1 MDKKERILSPAG
13 NLRGGTYLPHH
24 KNTSESA
31 SEVFPSPER
40 VIIPLRQHIGAPCAP
55 TVKKG
60 DTVYVGTVIGDSDHP
75 VSAPIHSSIS
85 GTVEKIEAIP
95 MPDGSMVDAVF
106 ILSDSNM
113 TPDPNLKPPVINSK
127 EDFIAATRASGLV
140 GLGGAGFPTH
150 IKFNVKEGVK
160 IDTLIINAAECE
172 PFITADD
179 RCCIE
184 ESDDILEG
192 VYLIKELL
200 GIEKVIIAVESN
212 KPEAIKKLYS
222 IATDF
227 RDVLDDVKLM
237 ALTTKY
243 PQGAEKVI
251 IYSTLKRIVPMG
263 KLPSDVGCIVMNV
276 SSVAA
281 LYRFIKT
288 GMPLVTR
295 RLTVDGNAIENPKNV
310 IVPIGTPVSEI
321 LSYCRLKDDGATR
334 IIMGGPMMG
343 TSIPNTDYVIGKT
356 NNAVLAFYED
366 SIPPTT
372 PCIHCGKCASGCPMK
387 LNPASIEQTICAG
400 APEKLKSLYA
410 DYCMECGSCAF
421 NCPAKRPL
429 AQIMRIAKKEIRRLN
444 G

>member
-1 MDKKERILSPAG
+1 MNKKERILSPAG
-13 NLRGGTYLPHH
+13 NLRGGTYLPHL
-24 KNTSESA
+24 KSTSEMV
-31 SEVFPSPER
+31 SEVLPTPKR
-40 VIIPLRQHIGAPCAP
+40 VIIPLRQHIGAPCSP

-60 DTVYVGTVIGDSDHP
+60 DTVYVGTIIGNSDHP
-75 VSAPIHSSIS
+75 VSAPIHSSVS
-85 GTVEKIEAIP
+85 GTVEKIEPIA
-95 MPDGSMVDAVF
+95 MPDGSYVDAIF

-113 TPDPNLKPPVINSK
+113 TPDPNLTPPIIASK

-150 IKFNVKEGVK
+150 IKFNIKEGVN

-172 PFITADD
+172 PYITADD
-179 RCCIE
+179 RCCVE
-184 ESDDILEG
+184 EGDDILEG
-192 VYLIKELL
+192 VYIIKKLL
-200 GIEKVIIAVESN
+200 GIEKVIIAIEKN
-212 KPEAIKKLYS
+212 KPQAIKKLYS

-227 RDVLDDVKLM
+227 RDTLDNVKLM
-237 ALTTKY
+237 ALNTKY

-295 RLTVDGNAIENPKNV
+295 RLTVDGNAIENPKNI
-310 IVPIGTPVSEI
+310 IVPIGTPINDV
-321 LSYCRLKDDGATR
+321 LSFCGLKNDSATR

-343 TSIPNTDYVIGKT
+343 ISVPNTDYVIGKT

-366 SIPPTT
+366 SIPKTT

-387 LNPASIEQTICAG
+387 LNPASIEQALFSG
-400 APEKLKSLYA
+400 ANEKLKSLYA
-410 DYCMECGSCAF
+410 EYCMECGSCAF